1 VSAGA
6 TPIDQQA
13 RDEVRDALSLTMFVE
28 AGAGTG
34 KTTALVSRVVALVTS
49 GVALRNIA
57 AITFTEAAAAELRD
71 RIRLALERGVAGVG
85 DPALDDAGR
94 DRCEEALHELDDAA
108 LTTLHGFAQRILAQ
122 HPLEAGLPPR
132 FEVVDDIAA
141 QIAFDQRWGDFLD
154 ALFEDPD
161 LADVLLTA
169 LTLGVRLDGLR
180 RVARAMHDYLDRL
193 PEVPLPVAP
202 LPDVD
207 VAPVL
212 DAVQAAI
219 GLAEQCRDDDDK
231 LLPHLDAVGAVAS
244 ELAAAV
250 DDLDRLDV
258 LARAPKLTSRL
269 GSKTNWA
276 CDVDEVRGCL
286 QQAQAARD
294 ELLGRCRTAVLG
306 ALVERIR
313 RMVLETADTRRRE
326 GRLEFHDLLVLA
338 RDVLASS
345 TPVRTGLAHRFEAL
359 LIDEFQDTDPL
370 QIEIAVLLAA
380 VESDAG
386 VTGGGTG
393 WSDAEL
399 HPGRLFVV
407 GDPKQSIYRFRRA
420 DLALYHEVEAALHTG
435 HRRFEQNFRS
445 VPAVL
450 AWVNH
455 VFAGLLPDDQPGI
468 QAQHVRL
475 HAFRDA
481 VPGAQA
487 AVQVFGAPTDDGRIG
502 DIRVRESAEVAALV
516 RRAKADGWPIVDPVT
531 GAVRGARYSDIAL
544 LLPTRTALPELERAL
559 EAADIPVRIESQSL
573 VYSTAEVRDLLV
585 ILTAIDDPTDE
596 VAVVASLRAPAFGC
610 SDRDLVEFKLA
621 GGRWDYRREQPSG
634 LAADHRVASGLAALR
649 DLHDRRWWATVG
661 ETVSTVV
668 RERRML
674 ELAAAHPRPRD
685 HWRRIR
691 FLLDRARAYDDAGG
705 NGLRGFVEWVQQ
717 QSDERARAVEVVVP
731 EPDDDALRILTVHGA
746 KGLEFPVV
754 VLAGLNAAPQN
765 RPSPVLWT
773 SAGSLEVAIGPR
785 DARTATL
792 GYNDQEEIERRL
804 DDAERIR
811 LLYVAATRA
820 RDHLLISLH
829 HKAGDR
835 RSPAAKL
842 WKHAEGAPSEW
853 ITIDVPSAATTPVHP
868 DKGAPT
874 RSDEDAL
881 AHDLET
887 RADWV
892 ENRSAHLVRAGRP
905 ATVAATSL
913 ASGLSAAA
921 PVDPGLAKGP
931 PDDDAPAWR
940 RGRAGT
946 SIGRAVH
953 ATLQTIDLATGD
965 GLEATAGAQAW
976 AEEIPGREREVQ
988 ALVRSVLDAPV
999 VRDAVAGG
1007 RYWREV
1013 PVAATVDD
1021 VTVEGFV
1028 DLLVE
1033 TPDGLVVVD
1042 YKTDR
1047 APGDDELDA
1056 LMAKYRTQGAAYA
1069 LALER
1074 VLDRRVTR
1082 CVFVFARE
1090 GGRAI
1095 EREVT
1100 DVSAAIGE
1108 VEALLEARLA
1118 GAP

>member
-1 VSAGA
+1 MSTNA
-6 TPIDQQA
+6 TPIDQPA
-13 RDEVRDALSLTMFVE
+13 RDEVRDALGLTMFVE

-49 GVALRNIA
+49 GIALRNVA

-71 RIRLALERGVAGVG
+71 RIRLALEKGATGASDPPLDAVG
-85 DPALDDAGR
+85 RA
-94 DRCEEALHELDDAA
+94 RCEAALHDLDDAA
-108 LTTLHGFAQRILAQ
+108 LTTLHAFAQRILAQ

-141 QIAFDQRWGDFLD
+141 QITFDQQWGNFLD
-154 ALFEDPD
+154 ALFEDRD
-161 LADVLLTA
+161 LADILLTG

-180 RVARAMHDYLDRL
+180 RVARAMHDHLDRL
-193 PEVPLPVAP
+193 PAAPLPVTP
-202 LPDVD
+202 LPSIDTQ
-207 VAPVL
+207 PVIDTL
-212 DAVQAAI
+212 RTAV
-219 GLAEQCRDDDDK
+219 GLAAHCHADDDK
-231 LLPHLDAVGAVAS
+231 LLGHLDTVAAIADELGAA
-244 ELAAAV
+244 E
-250 DDLDRLDV
+250 DELDRLDI
-258 LARAPKLTSRL
+258 LARDDKLASRL
-269 GSKTNWA
+269 GNKGNWD
-276 CDVDEVRGCL
+276 CDVTAVRDLL
-286 QQAQAARD
+286 QLAQAARD
-294 ELLGRCRTAVLG
+294 DVVGRCRAAVLG

-313 RMVLETADTRRRE
+313 QMAIETADERRRE

-338 RDVLASS
+338 RDVLANSA
-345 TPVRTGLAHRFEAL
+345 PVRARLAQRYEAL

-370 QIEIAVLLAA
+370 QIEIAVLLAG
-380 VESDAG
+380 VETGTDI
-386 VTGGGTG
+386 VTHT
-393 WSDAEL
+393 WSNAEL
-399 HPGRLFVV
+399 RPGRLFVV

-420 DLALYHEVEAALHTG
+420 DLALYHQVEAVLQAG
-435 HRRFEQNFRS
+435 RRRFDQNFRS

-450 AWVNH
+450 DWVNH
-455 VFAGLLPDDQPGI
+455 VFAGLLPEDEPGV
-468 QAQHVRL
+468 QAGHVPL
-475 HAFRDA
+475 HAFRAA
-481 VPGAQA
+481 VPGAPA
-487 AVQVFGAPTDDGRIG
+487 AVQVFGEPTEDGRIG
-502 DIRVRESAEVAALV
+502 DIRARESAEVAALV
-516 RRAKADGWPIVDPVT
+516 QRIKADGWPIVDPSNN
-531 GAVRGARYSDIAL
+531 AVRGACYSDIAL

-596 VAVVASLRAPAFGC
+596 IALVASLRAPAFGC
-610 SDRDLVEFKLA
+610 TDRELVEFKLA
-621 GGRWDYRREQPSG
+621 GGRWDYRLQPP
-634 LAADHRVASGLAALR
+634 ADLGANHPVVAGMVALR

-674 ELAAAHPRPRD
+674 ELAAAQPRPRD

-705 NGLRGFVEWVQQ
+705 TGLRGFVEWVQQ

-746 KGLEFPVV
+746 KGLEFPIV

-765 RPSPVLWT
+765 RLPPVLWT
-773 SAGSLEVAIGPR
+773 STGGLEVAIGPQKER
-785 DARTATL
+785 IATP
-792 GYNDQEEIERRL
+792 GYNDQEAIERRL
-804 DDAERIR
+804 DEAERVR

-820 RDHLLISLH
+820 RDYLLISLH
-829 HKAGDR
+829 QKAADR
-835 RSPAAKL
+835 RSPAARL
-842 WKHAEGAPSEW
+842 WEHASGAPSEW
-853 ITIDVPSAATTPVHP
+853 ITVDVPRTPARPDATTGP
-868 DKGAPT
+868 A
-874 RSDEDAL
+874 DAVL
-881 AHDLET
+881 ADDLEA
-887 RADWV
+887 RAAWIHD
-892 ENRSAHLVRAGRP
+892 RSELLGRAGQP

-913 ASGLSAAA
+913 ASERDTT
-921 PVDPGLAKGP
+921 VDEPSDPNLAK
-931 PDDDAPAWR
+931 DAADESGPAWR

-953 ATLQTIDLATGD
+953 ATLQTIDLATGE

-976 AEEIPGREREVQ
+976 AEEIPEREREVQ
-988 ALVRSVLDAPV
+988 ALVRSVLEAPV
-999 VRDAVAGG
+999 VRDAATGG

-1013 PVAATVDD
+1013 PVAATVEG

-1033 TPDGLVVVD
+1033 TPQGLVVVD

-1074 VLDRRVTR
+1074 VLGRSVVR

-1090 GGRAI
+1090 GHPAI
-1095 EREVT
+1095 ERQVT
-1100 DVSAAIGE
+1100 DVSAAISE
-1108 VEALLEARLA
+1108 VEARLA
-1118 GAP
+1118 AVT